1 MFRYPLSNIVKYAIK
16 NPSSIREIMSIVTE
30 YRIHPE
36 KFPRK
41 LLYLGGGWP
50 QDPPPNI
57 IRKTVLS
64 IAENPKYFNEI
75 TRYGTTK
82 GEPEFIQKIIEY
94 EKYIFDRN
102 ISEEEVIVGLGSTEL
117 TAAIIKSILNKD
129 SEVILTRPYYLNYR
143 RQILLENGLDTR
155 IKYWNIISNNRFN
168 PLLDQLQDLI
178 NNSTRLIILTI
189 PGNPDGQ
196 IFDEKTLSGI
206 IDIAEE
212 KSIWVLIDVAYR
224 TFCFEKYPKYFFRSP
239 RENEIWMCSL
249 SKEFRIP
256 GWRIAYIVA
265 NENLIEGLVALEQAR
280 ILCPSRLVQAILAK
294 LLEKKEN
301 LRIMKDFHKQS
312 RLKYGRIASK
322 TIDILKEK
330 LPKIDIIRPMGGF
343 YVFFNI
349 EKYMD
354 DSRKACNDLLNK
366 WQVALAPGTDF
377 GMKSYIRLSF
387 APVIETPEVIFE
399 AIDRMEKYFNEM
411 V

>member
-1 MFRYPLSNIVKYAIK
+1 
-16 NPSSIREIMSIVTE
+16 
-30 YRIHPE
+30 
-36 KFPRK
+36 
-41 LLYLGGGWP
+41 
-50 QDPPPNI
+50 
-57 IRKTVLS
+57 
-64 IAENPKYFNEI
+64 
-75 TRYGTTK
+75 
-82 GEPEFIQKIIEY
+82 
-94 EKYIFDRN
+94 
-102 ISEEEVIVGLGSTEL
+102 
-117 TAAIIKSILNKD
+117 
-129 SEVILTRPYYLNYR
+129 
-143 RQILLENGLDTR
+143 
-155 IKYWNIISNNRFN
+155 
-168 PLLDQLQDLI
+168 
-178 NNSTRLIILTI
+178 
-189 PGNPDGQ
+189 
-196 IFDEKTLSGI
+196 
-206 IDIAEE
+206 
-212 KSIWVLIDVAYR
+212 
-224 TFCFEKYPKYFFRSP
+224 
-239 RENEIWMCSL
+239 MCSL